1 MSVIIDIDLSTKRI
15 SKRQVNRA
23 NPDPN
28 LSVEEYHKVTVFI
41 PYLDFFI
48 QQLEERF
55 SIHSEIFEGTYVKLN
70 HNYSSF
76 NYTFVVSI
84 KLKTNH
90 RDKIFMHQSILLKSN
105 FNGLCI
111 MYTYHIIIFY
121 RISKSIFLYIN
132 F

>member
-48 QQLEERF
+48 QQLQERF
-55 SIHSEIFEGTYVKLN
+55 SIHFEIFEGTYVKLN

-90 RDKIFMHQSILLKSN
+90 
-105 FNGLCI
+105 
-111 MYTYHIIIFY
+111 
-121 RISKSIFLYIN
+121 
-132 F
+132 